1 MKGCV
6 VFKMTRKKT
15 LGYFKEKKIEYKTPS
30 IVHRVKAMENAMNTK
45 WGYQQL
51 HNLVNEDLRCR
62 FKNQDKLFWEALFN
76 NIGDIDEE
84 GETLLRGYKALDDH
98 AEANNAPKIQK
109 NMVEGV
115 LSTGEVFC
123 IIADGVSEHR
133 YPKEITISV
142 SELSVILE
150 KLGEP
155 ILNLKRELYGSRIIE
170 IREVENEKEEISVP
184 F

>member
-1 MKGCV
+1 
-6 VFKMTRKKT
+6 
-15 LGYFKEKKIEYKTPS
+15 
-30 IVHRVKAMENAMNTK
+30 
-45 WGYQQL
+45 
-51 HNLVNEDLRCR
+51 
-62 FKNQDKLFWEALFN
+62 
-76 NIGDIDEE
+76 
-84 GETLLRGYKALDDH
+84 
-98 AEANNAPKIQK
+98 
-109 NMVEGV
+109 MVEGV

-170 IREVENEKEEISVP
+170 IREVENEEEEISIP